1 MRQESTARLA
11 LGILLLSLASRAPV
25 VSAAVSSQPRRSN
38 GGPYTAAASCGA
50 CHDVI
55 YKAWVDSP
63 HARSATSP
71 AYVEALKR
79 VIEPAPDPKAAR
91 EACVWCHAPTTIVTK
106 DLELKEGISREGIT
120 CDFCHTIS
128 DVDLEKV
135 PPFELKPGPVKR
147 GPFEYAGVR
156 AHETARSPLHR
167 ASPLLCA
174 SCHEFKNAKG
184 VLVLSNY
191 SEWKEGPY
199 PVRGVPCQDCHMAPV
214 PGTVAKDVVP
224 KGAPRIVNLHR
235 LVGGSA
241 ISQLARGMNLKIE
254 SVTSSGGSA
263 DVVVVLTNAGAGHS
277 VPGGLS
283 TKSLVLAVGAETSDG
298 KLDYRQERVYRREL
312 LDEKGVVLDN
322 VADLFLK
329 AASLGSD
336 TRIKPM
342 ESRRERF
349 TVPVPTGARAI
360 IARLEYRDASD
371 PRNAA
376 PVTSVITEIKEPL
389 GSH

>member
-1 MRQESTARLA
+1 MLHASTGQLA
-11 LGILLLSLASRAPV
+11 LRVLLLLAPCAPSW
-25 VSAAVSSQPRRSN
+25 SAAPAQTRRPAS
-38 GGPYTAAASCGA
+38 GPYATAASCGA

-71 AYVEALKR
+71 AYVEALRR
-79 VIEPAPDPKAAR
+79 VIEPAPDAKAAR
-91 EACVWCHAPTTIVTK
+91 EACVWCHAPTTLTTG
-106 DLELKEGISREGIT
+106 DLELQHGISREGVT
-120 CDFCHTIS
+120 CDFCHTVS
-128 DVDLEKV
+128 DVDLDKA

-147 GPFEYAGVR
+147 GPFEYVKMR
-156 AHETARSPLHR
+156 AHETARSTLHR

-184 VLVLSNY
+184 VSVLSNY

-199 PVRGVPCQDCHMAPV
+199 PARGVPCQDCHMAPV
-214 PGTVAKDVVP
+214 PGMVAKDALA
-224 KGAPRIVNLHR
+224 KGALRIVNQHR

-241 ISQLARGMNLKIE
+241 ISQLARGLDLKIE
-254 SVTSSGGSA
+254 SVTASGGSA
-263 DVVVVLTNAGAGHS
+263 DVVVVVKNAGAGHS

-312 LDEKGVVLDN
+312 NDEKGVVLES

-329 AASLGSD
+329 AASVGSD

-349 TVPVPTGARAI
+349 TIPVPTGARGI
-360 IARLEYRDASD
+360 VARLEYRDASD

-376 PVTSVITEIKEPL
+376 PVTSIITEVKEPL
-389 GSH
+389 VAH

>member
-1 MRQESTARLA
+1 MRHASTGRLA
-11 LGILLLSLASRAPV
+11 LGFLVLLVPCAP
-25 VSAAVSSQPRRSN
+25 SWAAAPAQPRRP
-38 GGPYTAAASCGA
+38 GGGTYAAAANCGT

-55 YKAWVDSP
+55 YKAWADSP

-71 AYVEALKR
+71 AYVEALRR
-79 VIEPAPDPKAAR
+79 VIEPAPDAKAPR
-91 EACVWCHAPTTIVTK
+91 EACVWCHAPTTLTTG
-106 DLELKEGISREGIT
+106 DLELQPGISREGIT
-120 CDFCHTIS
+120 CDFCHTVS
-128 DVDLEKV
+128 DVDLDKV
-135 PPFELKPGPVKR
+135 PPFDLKPGPVKR
-147 GPFEYAGVR
+147 GPFEYVKMR
-156 AHETARSPLHR
+156 AHETARSTLHR

-199 PVRGVPCQDCHMAPV
+199 AARGVPCQDCHMAPV
-214 PGTVAKDVVP
+214 PGTVAKDALP
-224 KGAPRIVNLHR
+224 KGALRIVNQHR

-241 ISQLARGMNLKIE
+241 ISQLARGLDLKIE
-254 SVTSSGGSA
+254 SVAASGGSA
-263 DVVVVLTNAGAGHS
+263 DVVVVVKNAGAGHS

-312 LDEKGVVLDN
+312 NDEKGVVLES

-329 AASLGSD
+329 AASIGSD

-360 IARLEYRDASD
+360 VARLEYRDASD

-376 PVTSVITEIKEPL
+376 PVTSIITEVKEPL
-389 GSH
+389 VAH